1 MVVQYEH
8 TEYCQAVYC
17 QMKEDT
23 QLEGMVM
30 GPLCLRI
37 HCLSFFVDSRVHLG
51 NPGELRPPSE
61 TGPVGTGLTS
71 WL

>member
-8 TEYCQAVYC
+8 TEYCQAVCC
-17 QMKEDT
+17 QMKKDA

-37 HCLSFFVDSRVHLG
+37 HCLSCLCGQKGPFRESR
-51 NPGELRPPSE
+51 
-61 TGPVGTGLTS
+61 
-71 WL
+71 

>member
-8 TEYCQAVYC
+8 TEYCQATCC
-17 QMKEDT
+17 QMKKDA
-23 QLEGMVM
+23 QLERMMM
-30 GPLCLRI
+30 GPLCLRPV
-37 HCLSFFVDSRVHLG
+37 CLVFVDRRVHLR
-51 NPGELRPPSE
+51 NPGELRAPSE